1 MDVKATLETRVSTK
15 TGQEYQV
22 IIIKLTDTYE
32 KKVFL
37 DKSEIELLKLANKDN
52 KKFTDIL
59 R

>member
-1 MDVKATLETRVSTK
+1 MDVKATLETRVSSR

-22 IIIKLTDTYE
+22 IIIKLTDSYE

-37 DKSEIELLKLANKDN
+37 DKSEIELLRMANKDN
-52 KKFTDIL
+52 KKFPDLL